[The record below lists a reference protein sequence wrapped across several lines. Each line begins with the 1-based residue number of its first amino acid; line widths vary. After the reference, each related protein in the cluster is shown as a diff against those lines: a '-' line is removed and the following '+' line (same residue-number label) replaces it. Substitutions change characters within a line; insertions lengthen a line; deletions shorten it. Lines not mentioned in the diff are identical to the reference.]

1 MQAISD
7 FIADLSGWKQW
18 FIALLAGAAATLSLA
33 PNLFWISLFV
43 SVPILIWML
52 DGIWLR
58 SMSGKSGRNT
68 LSNAFIVGW
77 WFGFG
82 YFFVG
87 LRWIGEAFL
96 VDADLFAW
104 LMPFAMALLPAGLA
118 LFFGVATACII
129 RFWRPGI
136 SRILLLAWALFAT
149 ELLRGHIFTGLP
161 WNTLGYS
168 LTGTDGLMQSTSVV
182 GVYVLTYVAVLVFS
196 VPAALVFPQ
205 NSNNRIAAN
214 WSFAIAVL
222 LLVISLDIAG
232 QWRLTDKKSG
242 TQSNIRLHLVQP
254 NINQKEKWR
263 PENQKEIVDRIIGLS
278 KLAETGTSAG
288 SIPKNIIIWPEVAL
302 PFLFDK
308 NAEFLNF
315 LGDSIP
321 DETVLITGA
330 IRTGNG
336 DPGRQDGR
344 PREIYNSLMV
354 IDSDGQI
361 EKVYDKKHLV
371 PFGEY
376 LPFQNFLEAI
386 GLQQL
391 TRLRGGFTEGRGERY
406 IQANSLPAF
415 APLIC
420 YEIIFSGAV
429 VEVTNRP
436 EWLLN
441 LTNDGWFGDTAG
453 PHQHLHQARIRA
465 IEEGLP
471 VVRVANTGISVVID
485 SYGQILERIPLN
497 QMGTIDSGL
506 PLPLEET
513 VYARH
518 GLPIIFVLLIL
529 GFLFPVILQA
539 RSGDDLKSVSDT

>member
-18 FIALLAGAAATLSLA
+18 FIALLAGAVATLSLA

-118 LFFGVATACII
+118 LFFGVATACTI

-242 TQSNIRLHLVQP
+242 TQSKIRLHLVQP

-278 KLAETGTSAG
+278 KLAETGASAG
-288 SIPKNIIIWPEVAL
+288 GIPKNIIIWPEVAL

-330 IRTGNG
+330 IRTGDG

-391 TRLRGGFTEGRGERY
+391 TRLRGGFTEGQGERY

-415 APLIC
+415 GPLIC

-539 RSGDDLKSVSDT
+539 RSGNDLKSVSDT

>member
-1 MQAISD
+1 MQGISD

-18 FIALLAGAAATLSLA
+18 FVALLAGAVATLSLA

-52 DGIWLR
+52 DGVWLR
-58 SMSGKSGRNT
+58 MKTGQSRQATGK
-68 LSNAFIVGW
+68 AFLVGW

-87 LRWIGEAFL
+87 LRWIGQAFL
-96 VDADLFAW
+96 VDAELFAW

-118 LFFGVATACII
+118 LFFGVATACAM
-129 RFWRPGI
+129 RFWKPGI
-136 SRILLLAWALFAT
+136 SRILLLAWALFVT

-168 LTGTDGLMQSTSVV
+168 LTGTNGLMQSTSVV
-182 GVYVLTYVAVLVFS
+182 GVYVLTYIAVLVFS

-205 NSNNRIAAN
+205 NSHNRIPTN
-214 WSFAIAVL
+214 WSFAITVL
-222 LLVISLDIAG
+222 LMVIALDIAG
-232 QWRLTDKKSG
+232 QWRLADKKSG
-242 TQSNIRLHLVQP
+242 FQSDIKLHLVQP

-263 PENQKEIVDRIIGLS
+263 PENQKQIVDRIIGLS
-278 KLAETGTSAG
+278 KPGDAGATSVSNA
-288 SIPKNIIIWPEVAL
+288 KHVTIWPEVAL

-308 NAEFLNF
+308 NPDFLSF
-315 LGDSIP
+315 LGNSIA

-330 IRTGNG
+330 IRTGIHDQNPEG
-336 DPGRQDGR
+336 AR
-344 PREIYNSLMV
+344 PREIFNSLLV
-354 IDSDGQI
+354 INSDGQI
-361 EKVYDKKHLV
+361 EEIYDKKHLV

-376 LPFQNFLEAI
+376 LPFQEFLEAI
-386 GLQQL
+386 GLEQL
-391 TRLRGGFTEGRGERY
+391 TRLRGGFNEGTGKRF
-406 IQANSLPAF
+406 IQTGSLPAF

-429 VEVTNRP
+429 VEGSNRP

-465 IEEGLP
+465 VEEGLP
-471 VVRVANTGISVVID
+471 VVRVANTGISAVID
-485 SYGQILERIPLN
+485 PYGQILESIALN
-497 QMGTIDSGL
+497 QMGTIDSRL
-506 PLPLEET
+506 PLPLQET
-513 VYARH
+513 FYARF
-518 GLPIIFVLLIL
+518 GVPIIF
-529 GFLFPVILQA
+529 GFLIIGFLLPVVLQS
-539 RSGDDLKSVSDT
+539 RGDNALKSVSDT